1 MTEVENLNA
10 AERPQLNIPDVSSSA
25 VYPLAFLTRAN
36 KLFMKSKTE
45 LSADGTPRYIP
56 NPNAR
61 ATYCLQDCMK
71 DYTPIYDKNQI
82 EYYPYCGKSSCNGS
96 CY

>member
-1 MTEVENLNA
+1 MKIKEQNLDNTQK
-10 AERPQLNIPDVSSSA
+10 PQLNIPAVSSSA

-56 NPNAR
+56 NPNAS

-71 DYTPIYDKNQI
+71 DYTPIYDKKI
-82 EYYPYCGKSSCNGS
+82 LKRYM
-96 CY
+96 